1 MPRRV
6 LVLLLLALWPTLAL
20 AQTNGRPN
28 QVLTRI
34 AFGSCAHQER
44 EQPIWAA
51 VQAYKPELFLFAGD
65 NVYGDY
71 LNGKPVTDDSRLI
84 ESLTLAY
91 NRAAMNPDL
100 RELRNTVPHLA
111 TWDDHD
117 YGKNDSGADFVHKEE
132 AQKLFASFWK
142 LPASDPRRSRPGV
155 YHSVSF
161 GPEGQ
166 RVQVILL
173 DTRTFRSPLKVTDQR
188 GAPGR
193 ERYLP
198 DDSPEKTMLG
208 PDQWNWLSERLKEP
222 ADLRIVV
229 SSIQL
234 VADGHGWE
242 RWGNFPRERAK
253 FYDLVR
259 ETKAG
264 RVVVISGD
272 RHIGAIYK
280 ETKGTPYPV
289 YDITSS
295 GLTQFFSAA
304 REDGPNRV
312 GPLFGAVNFGTID
325 IDWWAN
331 TVTLSLRGMNGEAVR
346 RQVIDLAEITI
357 KP

>member
-1 MPRRV
+1 MLR
-6 LVLLLLALWPTLAL
+6 LLALVLVVLAPL
-20 AQTNGRPN
+20 VAEAQTNGRPN

-51 VQAYKPELFLFAGD
+51 ISAYKPELFLFGGD
-65 NVYGDY
+65 NVYGDQ
-71 LNGKPVTDDSRLI
+71 LNGKSITDDARLL

-100 RELRNTVPHLA
+100 RDFRAAVPHLA

-117 YGKNDSGADFVHKEE
+117 FGKNDAGVEFVHKDE
-132 AQKLFASFWK
+132 AQKLFTSFWR
-142 LPASDPRRSRPGV
+142 LPQSDPRRTRPGV
-155 YHSVSF
+155 YHAVTF
-161 GPEGQ
+161 GPEGK

-173 DTRTFRSPLKVTDQR
+173 DTRYFRSALKVTDQR

-208 PDQWNWLSERLKEP
+208 PEQWAWLEERLKEP
-222 ADLRIVV
+222 ADLRLIV
-229 SSIQL
+229 SSIQV

-242 RWGNFPRERAK
+242 RWGNFPRERQK
-253 FYDLVR
+253 LYDLIR
-259 ETKAG
+259 STKA
-264 RVVVISGD
+264 RRAIFLTGD

-280 ETKGTPYPV
+280 ETANTPYPL

-295 GLTQFFSAA
+295 GITQHFSGAN
-304 REDGPNRV
+304 EPGPNRIS
-312 GPLFGAVNFGTID
+312 PLFGAENFGTID

-331 TVTLSLRGMNGEAVR
+331 TVTLSLRGMNGETVR
-346 RQVIDLAEITI
+346 RQVVDLGEITI